1 MLRGLEVGSLVL
13 DWGSFMIKPK
23 WDNVRCSLAS
33 IYVLRIAHMAVA
45 IYIL

>member
-1 MLRGLEVGSLVL
+1 M

-23 WDNVRCSLAS
+23 WDNVGYNLAS
-33 IYVLRIAHMAVA
+33 IYVLKIAHMAVA